1 MKNFLSGIPV
11 PADVAVLVVSSFIT
25 LLALFRALLPFEVR
39 KRKKSIG
46 WGQRTGM
53 LTLAVTGLGVI
64 AASVAGLPSSGQ
76 QISSQAVTT
85 RFVDPA
91 PPPAGNPPPE
101 VSCRL
106 VITVQAVIPPGD
118 VLALATQQLGVD
130 RIYFESD
137 DQRVGDGWS
146 GTVTLGNARSVGSLF
161 KVYAI
166 AMPKDWE
173 DYLVKAVNWLHPDNT
188 YWAQSEWPPRTRPAQ
203 FLTIRQKDAN
213 C

>member
-1 MKNFLSGIPV
+1 MRNFLSEIPV
-11 PADVAVLVVSSFIT
+11 PADVAVLVVSSLIT
-25 LLALFRALLPFEVR
+25 LSVLWRALLPFEVR
-39 KRKKSIG
+39 RRTTSIG

-53 LTLAVTGLGVI
+53 LALAVAGLGVI
-64 AASVAGLPSSGQ
+64 AASVAGLPSPSKQVSPG
-76 QISSQAVTT
+76 AVTA

-91 PPPAGNPPPE
+91 PPPAGDPPPA

-106 VITVQAVIPPGD
+106 IITVQAVIPPGD
-118 VLALATQQLGVD
+118 ILALATQQLGVD
-130 RIYFESD
+130 KIYFETN
-137 DQRVGDGWS
+137 DQRVGDEWS
-146 GTVTLGNARSVGSLF
+146 GTVTLGNARSVGGLF

-166 AMPKDWE
+166 AVPQDWE
-173 DYLVKAVNWLHPDNT
+173 SYLVKAVNWLHPGNT